1 MHLDLSE
8 YVGKYISL
16 PNGRM
21 TLEELVD
28 YLTSEGYKVTKI
40 VDRPNIKT
48 VTVNN
53 AYRITLKGFVRRVGR
68 NKERHYEW
76 ETERSQRQKRKAVN
90 IDNELMRQ
98 FEKATGY
105 MPFATW
111 VKRKMHEEI
120 YGVWQSKQVRPKQSE
135 LVDDMILIDDG
146 EQISLCH
153 VSEFQTKEFKLWA
166 RVPSR
171 SFAEK
176 NQKNK
181 RKGGRKNG

>member
-8 YVGKYISL
+8 YIGKYISL

-53 AYRITLKGFVRRVGR
+53 AFRVTLKGFVRRVGR
-68 NKERHYEW
+68 NKERHNEW
-76 ETERSQRQKRKAVN
+76 ESERSQRQKRKAVN

-98 FEKATGY
+98 FEKVTGAVS
-105 MPFATW
+105 FATW
-111 VKRKMHEEI
+111 VKRKMHEEV
-120 YGVWQSKQVRPKQSE
+120 YGVWQSKLVRPKQSE
-135 LVDDMILIDDG
+135 LVNGMILIDDG
-146 EQISLCH
+146 KQISLCH
-153 VSEFQTKEFKLWA
+153 ISEFETKEFLLWA
-166 RVPSR
+166 RIPSR

-181 RKGGRKNG
+181 GKGGR